1 MIDIHT
7 HILPGVDDG
16 STDLENS
23 LNMLRQ
29 AHEQGVTHLVL
40 TPHSILNSRTFLS
53 KSELSARFLRLVEAA
68 KDIPI
73 HLYLGSEIFY
83 TDKVIGKL
91 SSGELQTFA
100 NSKYLL
106 IEFSM
111 REESDL
117 DEILYTIRAKGYQP
131 ILAHPERYEYMT
143 KEKLLAIKENALI
156 QVNSTSIEGMHG
168 NKVKKKAFE
177 FLKAKLVDY
186 VSSDCHN
193 TTTRSCSLKTCYDLI
208 VNKLGKSQADD
219 LFHNNQ
225 LRIIEAIEAEMKQ
238 S

>member
-168 NKVKKKAFE
+168 NKVKKKAFK
-177 FLKAKLVDY
+177 FLKAKLVDF

>member
-143 KEKLLAIKENALI
+143 MEKLLAVKENTLI

>member
-177 FLKAKLVDY
+177 FLKAKLVDF